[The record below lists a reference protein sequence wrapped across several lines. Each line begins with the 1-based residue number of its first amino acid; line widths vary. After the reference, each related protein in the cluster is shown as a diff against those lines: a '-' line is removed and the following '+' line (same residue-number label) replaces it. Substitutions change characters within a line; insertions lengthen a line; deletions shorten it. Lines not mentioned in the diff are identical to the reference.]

1 MRITQIS
8 DPFGSTIEGTP
19 QDKVSDIDPNTVRD
33 LIKTRGTVIFS
44 GFRTPL
50 SEFEQYIR
58 QFGDDFMNY
67 QGGSYVRQKV
77 SADDKLLSTRSAV
90 ARDKED
96 SFELPLHG
104 EMYYTNSR
112 PVMLWFFCERP
123 ADSDGET
130 TVCDGAQIYD
140 ALSKESK
147 ELLAKKKLK
156 YIRRYKDGEW
166 QRIYQTDDLNEAI
179 RYCADNGLN
188 AHVEDGRVLATE
200 YLAPGVIKSRW
211 GNHLVYI
218 NSMLPVLWQE
228 QQFGRSTSLVRLED
242 DSKIPQHLVDE
253 VVAAQ
258 QRLIIPMAWQR
269 GDFAVLD
276 NTRTMHGRRPFADP
290 QREIF
295 LRMVREVAF

>member
-8 DPFGSTIEGTP
+8 EPFGSTIEGTP
-19 QDKVSDIDPNTVRD
+19 QEKVSDLDPHTVRD

-50 SEFEQYIR
+50 AEFEQYIR

-77 SADDKLLSTRSAV
+77 SADDKLLSTRSAI

-156 YIRRYKDGEW
+156 YIRHYKDGEW
-166 QRIYQTDDLNEAI
+166 QRIYQTDDFNEAI
-179 RYCADNGLN
+179 KFCATNGLS
-188 AHVEDGRVLATE
+188 AHLEDGRALATE

-228 QQFGRSTSLVRLED
+228 QQFGRTTSLVRLED
-242 DSKIPQHLVDE
+242 SSKIPQQLVDE

-258 QRLIIPMAWQR
+258 KQLIIPMAWQR
-269 GDFAVLD
+269 GDFAMLD

>member
-8 DPFGSTIEGTP
+8 EPFGSTIEGTP
-19 QDKVSDIDPNTVRD
+19 QDNVSDIDPNTVRD

-50 SEFEQYIR
+50 SEFEHYIR

-77 SADDKLLSTRSAV
+77 SADDKLLSTRSAI

-242 DSKIPQHLVDE
+242 GSKIPQHLIDE

>member
-8 DPFGSTIEGTP
+8 DPFGSTIDGTP

-77 SADDKLLSTRSAV
+77 SADDKLLSTRSAI

-188 AHVEDGRVLATE
+188 AHVEDGGVFATE

-242 DSKIPQHLVDE
+242 GSKIPQHLVDE

>member
-8 DPFGSTIEGTP
+8 EPFGSTIEGTP
-19 QDKVSDIDPNTVRD
+19 QDNVSDIDPNTVRD

-77 SADDKLLSTRSAV
+77 SADDKLLSTRSAI

-242 DSKIPQHLVDE
+242 GSKIPQHLIDE

>member
-77 SADDKLLSTRSAV
+77 SADDKLLSTRSAI

-123 ADSDGET
+123 AESDGET

-140 ALSKESK
+140 ALSNELK

-242 DSKIPQHLVDE
+242 GSEIPQHLVDE

>member
-8 DPFGSTIEGTP
+8 EPFGSTIEGSP
-19 QDKVSDIDPNTVRD
+19 KEKVGDVDPNTVRD

-50 SEFEQYIR
+50 TEFEQYIR

-77 SADDKLLSTRSAV
+77 SADDKLLSTRSAIT
-90 ARDKED
+90 RDKED
-96 SFELPLHG
+96 LFELPLHG

-156 YIRRYKDGEW
+156 YIRHYKDGEW

-179 RYCADNGLN
+179 KFCAHNGLS
-188 AHVEDGRVLATE
+188 AHGEDGHVLATE

-211 GNHLVYI
+211 GDHLVYI

-228 QQFGRSTSLVRLED
+228 QQFGRTTSLVRLED
-242 DSKIPQHLVDE
+242 GSKIPQHLIDE

-258 QRLIIPMAWQR
+258 KQLIIPMAWQR

>member
-1 MRITQIS
+1 MRITKIS
-8 DPFGSTIEGTP
+8 EPFGSTIEGTP
-19 QDKVSDIDPNTVRD
+19 QEKVGDLDPKTVRE

-44 GFRTPL
+44 GFGTPL
-50 SEFEQYIR
+50 AEFEQYIR

-77 SADDKLLSTRSAV
+77 SADDTLLSTRSAIP
-90 ARDKED
+90 RDKED
-96 SFELPLHG
+96 SYELPLHG

-112 PVMLWFFCERP
+112 PVIMWFFCERP
-123 ADSDGET
+123 ADKDGET
-130 TVCDGAQIYD
+130 TVCDGRQIYD
-140 ALSKESK
+140 ALSRDSK

-156 YIRRYKDGEW
+156 YIRRYKDSEW
-166 QRIYQTDDLNEAI
+166 QRIYQTDDVNQAI
-179 RYCADNGLN
+179 KFCSGNGLS
-188 AHVEDGRVLATE
+188 AHAEDGRVLATE

-211 GNHLVYI
+211 GDQLVYI

-228 QQFGRSTSLVRLED
+228 QQFGRTTSLVRLED
-242 DSKIPQHLVDE
+242 GSKIPQELIDE

-258 QRLIIPMAWQR
+258 KHLIIPMAWQR

-290 QREIF
+290 QRNIF
-295 LRMVREVAF
+295 LRMVREVDF

>member
-8 DPFGSTIEGTP
+8 EPFGSTIEGTP
-19 QDKVSDIDPNTVRD
+19 QEKVSDLDPHTVRD

-50 SEFEQYIR
+50 AEFEQYIR

-77 SADDKLLSTRSAV
+77 SADDKLLSTRSAI

-156 YIRRYKDGEW
+156 YIRHYKDGEW

-242 DSKIPQHLVDE
+242 GSKIPQHLIDE